1 MKLYQL
7 FFLFIFFI
15 PVSAS
20 HAQSSHGAE
29 IVSFQTFGEGA
40 MVTRAKMAPIS
51 GTVSNIFFYNRA
63 DEPWNGNVWYEYD
76 WELRGA
82 HPENAWSQIR
92 VREFSG
98 DQLRDAPVNIGTTEK
113 LGDKF
118 FHYVLIRKG
127 NEYVY
132 DIRENFDIE
141 SYDYTQALA
150 HGNNSASIIVGG
162 PRVYLTGDRV
172 ADIPTFQNLDFSLGI
187 TAFDNNWSGRLPN
200 GVYSGDYVVDFTRFY
215 EFSGETLNTTAQW
228 QDEFNNDYLDTSK
241 WFSANWVFADTQFT
255 PDNIRFENGNL
266 VLRVNRGQSSNE
278 ISQTNLA
285 ITGQAEQ
292 SSTTHGGAAS
302 RAIDGNVNG
311 FYRQRSVTHTANDSN
326 SWWQVELD
334 SVSQIDQIEIYNRT
348 DSCCVARLSNFSVS
362 LLDEDDNVVW
372 TQFYS
377 STPSPSIVIDVNAVG
392 KKVRVNLNGILSLAE
407 VRVLGTPSF

>member
-1 MKLYQL
+1 M
-7 FFLFIFFI
+7 
-15 PVSAS
+15 
-20 HAQSSHGAE
+20 
-29 IVSFQTFGEGA
+29 
-40 MVTRAKMAPIS
+40 
-51 GTVSNIFFYNRA
+51 
-63 DEPWNGNVWYEYD
+63 
-76 WELRGA
+76 
-82 HPENAWSQIR
+82 
-92 VREFSG
+92 
-98 DQLRDAPVNIGTTEK
+98 
-113 LGDKF
+113 
-118 FHYVLIRKG
+118 
-127 NEYVY
+127 
-132 DIRENFDIE
+132 
-141 SYDYTQALA
+141 
-150 HGNNSASIIVGG
+150 
-162 PRVYLTGDRV
+162 TGDRV

-278 ISQTNLA
+278 ISQINLA